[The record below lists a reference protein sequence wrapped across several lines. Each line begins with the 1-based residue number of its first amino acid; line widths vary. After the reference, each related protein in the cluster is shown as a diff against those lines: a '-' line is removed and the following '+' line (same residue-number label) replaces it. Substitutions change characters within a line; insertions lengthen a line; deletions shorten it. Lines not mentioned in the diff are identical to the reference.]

1 MGRYVLKIE
10 TYSEATATD
19 PDTDN
24 IEKQKHARIPICVPI
39 SCVSI
44 DSESM
49 PLDQNMGIIKDVSQ
63 TGVRIEANNDVCS
76 DRLILTFVDL
86 DKNIAEVTGKV
97 VFSQKATSGTY
108 IIGVL
113 LQEKHLEIIEFV
125 KKLVL
130 FHHYTKKTK
139 CID

>member
-1 MGRYVLKIE
+1 MGRHVLKIE
-10 TYSEATATD
+10 SYSEATATD

-24 IEKQKHARIPICVPI
+24 IEKRKHARIPICVPI

-86 DKNIAEVTGKV
+86 DKNIAEVIGKV
-97 VFSQKATSGTY
+97 VFSTKTISGTY

-113 LQEKHLEIIEFV
+113 LQEKNLEIIEFV

>member
-1 MGRYVLKIE
+1 
-10 TYSEATATD
+10 
-19 PDTDN
+19 
-24 IEKQKHARIPICVPI
+24 
-39 SCVSI
+39 
-44 DSESM
+44 M

-97 VFSQKATSGTY
+97 VFSKKTISGTY

-113 LQEKHLEIIEFV
+113 LQEKNLEIIEFV

>member
-10 TYSEATATD
+10 TCSEATATD

-24 IEKQKHARIPICVPI
+24 IEKRKHARIPICVPI

-49 PLDQNMGIIKDVSQ
+49 PLDQNMGIIRDVSQ
-63 TGVRIEANNDVCS
+63 TGVRIEANNGVCS

-86 DKNIAEVTGKV
+86 NKNIAEVTWKV

>member
-24 IEKQKHARIPICVPI
+24 IEKRKHARIPICVPI

>member
-10 TYSEATATD
+10 SYSEATATD

-24 IEKQKHARIPICVPI
+24 IEKRKHARIPICVPI

-86 DKNIAEVTGKV
+86 DKNIAEVIGKV
-97 VFSQKATSGTY
+97 VFSTKTISGTY

-113 LQEKHLEIIEFV
+113 LQEKNLEIIEFV